1 MENSGKIL
9 KEERTQRTE
18 NSSGFVYVA
27 AAISALGGMLF
38 GYDTGVISGA
48 ILFIRKDFSLTPTQV
63 EVVVSCVLIGALLG
77 AILGGVLADRFGR
90 RRVIIATATL
100 FVFGA
105 IVTALSPTIT
115 LLISGRIVVGA
126 AIGVASFTAP
136 LYISEVSPVKIRGRL
151 VSINQLALTSGI
163 VISYLVDYALVDI
176 QGWRW
181 MFGLAA
187 VPASILAA
195 GMFWLPES
203 PRWLL
208 SQNLT
213 DSARQ
218 VLIRIRKT
226 KNVTAELE
234 DIQKS
239 LAVQSGGWTD
249 LFTPLIRP
257 ALIVGVVLAVLQ
269 QITGINTVIYYA
281 PMIFEFTGLKSASAS
296 LLATVGVGLVN
307 VLMTIVAL
315 LLVDRMGRR
324 PLLLIGLTGM
334 IAGLVSLGLAFR
346 LPGISGSI
354 GKMAEVSLML
364 YVGSFAIGLG
374 PVFWLLISEIYPL
387 KIRGLAM
394 SVATAANWGANLF
407 VALTFLTLI
416 QAAGR
421 ALTFWIY
428 GIVGVVALLFTWFW
442 VPETKGR
449 SLEEI
454 EAHWQAGK
462 HPRTLG
468 KTKQSK

>member
-1 MENSGKIL
+1 MANSEKNL
-9 KEERTQRTE
+9 KEKRTQGTD
-18 NSSGFVYVA
+18 NSFGFVYIA

-77 AILGGVLADRFGR
+77 ALTGGILADRFGR
-90 RRVIIATATL
+90 RRVIISTAVL

-105 IVTALSPTIT
+105 IVTAFSPTIT
-115 LLISGRIVVGA
+115 LLISGRIIVGA

-163 VISYLVDYALVDI
+163 VISYLVDYALVGI

-187 VPASILAA
+187 FPAAILAA

-226 KNVTAELE
+226 KNVKAELE
-234 DIQKS
+234 DIQNS
-239 LAVQSGGWTD
+239 LAVQSGSWTD

-281 PMIFEFTGLKSASAS
+281 PMIFEFTGIKSDSAS

-307 VLMTIVAL
+307 VLMTMVAL

-324 PLLLIGLTGM
+324 PLLLIGLIGM
-334 IAGLVSLGLAFR
+334 IAGLASLGLAFR
-346 LPGISGSI
+346 LPGISGSV
-354 GKMAEVSLML
+354 GTMAEVSLML
-364 YVGSFAIGLG
+364 YVGAFAIGLG

-394 SVATAANWGANLF
+394 SVATAANWGANLL

-421 ALTFWIY
+421 WLTFWIY
-428 GIVGVVALLFTWFW
+428 GIVGIIAWLFTWFW

-449 SLEEI
+449 TLEEI
-454 EAHWQAGK
+454 EAHWHAGK
-462 HPRTLG
+462 HPRALG
-468 KTKQSK
+468 KAKQ

>member
-1 MENSGKIL
+1 
-9 KEERTQRTE
+9 
-18 NSSGFVYVA
+18 
-27 AAISALGGMLF
+27 
-38 GYDTGVISGA
+38 
-48 ILFIRKDFSLTPTQV
+48 
-63 EVVVSCVLIGALLG
+63 
-77 AILGGVLADRFGR
+77 
-90 RRVIIATATL
+90 
-100 FVFGA
+100 
-105 IVTALSPTIT
+105 
-115 LLISGRIVVGA
+115 
-126 AIGVASFTAP
+126 
-136 LYISEVSPVKIRGRL
+136 
-151 VSINQLALTSGI
+151 
-163 VISYLVDYALVDI
+163 
-176 QGWRW
+176 

-187 VPASILAA
+187 FPAAILAA

-226 KNVTAELE
+226 KNVKAELE
-234 DIQKS
+234 DIQNS
-239 LAVQSGGWTD
+239 LAVQSGSWTD

-281 PMIFEFTGLKSASAS
+281 PMIFEFTGIKSDSAS

-307 VLMTIVAL
+307 VLMTMVAL

-324 PLLLIGLTGM
+324 PLLLIGLIGM
-334 IAGLVSLGLAFR
+334 IAGLASLGLAFR
-346 LPGISGSI
+346 LPGISGSV
-354 GKMAEVSLML
+354 GTMAEVSLML
-364 YVGSFAIGLG
+364 YVGAFAIGLG

-394 SVATAANWGANLF
+394 SVATAANWGANLL

-421 ALTFWIY
+421 WLTFWIY
-428 GIVGVVALLFTWFW
+428 GIVGIIAWLFTWFW

-449 SLEEI
+449 TLEEI
-454 EAHWQAGK
+454 EAHWHAGK
-462 HPRTLG
+462 HPRALG
-468 KTKQSK
+468 KAKQ